1 MSYCKKLY
9 DGLDKRLEEHK
20 TIDQIADE
28 MCPEVS
34 KKRDKILKLIK
45 STKGTDWLFEN
56 HEWLGYRVDCIHNP
70 TGGKVRNPNATK
82 RLNDIT
88 SRMQKP
94 PTEQYETWVC
104 CISDI
109 CNKLEEMDSELVDTT
124 ESRHRTKLHA
134 LIKRVKELRMI
145 LDAGVRF

>member
-9 DGLDKRLEEHK
+9 DGLDKRLDEHK

-70 TGGKVRNPNATK
+70 TGGKNKNPNSTK
-82 RLNDIT
+82 RLSVASLRTKNPSKKQYNIWIEELNEIIDAIEDMDNDF
-88 SRMQKP
+88 
-94 PTEQYETWVC
+94 
-104 CISDI
+104 
-109 CNKLEEMDSELVDTT
+109 VDTT
-124 ESRHRTKLHA
+124 MSKH
-134 LIKRVKELRMI
+134 RVKLRA
-145 LDAGVRF
+145 LVKRTRE